1 MRRRLSALL
10 ASLRQ
15 RFGRQPRWTIAV
27 LAVASIAVSFVV
39 FKAVHHRKTNAPVP
53 GVPYSELAAAL
64 DARQVRQLSVEDGG
78 TRLVAELVSPRR
90 IGSVDATKVSA
101 EVPKGAVGLADLER
115 WSARGARVEV
125 EGPGRLP
132 EDPVSFVVSFVLI
145 GVTLML
151 VARLRA
157 GVVSGGKKFEKVAE
171 DRQLTLADVGGAKE
185 ARADLHDV
193 ILFLKDPGRF
203 KKMGARCPSGV
214 LLVGPP
220 GTGKTLLAR
229 AVAGEAGVPVS
240 RRVRLRIR

>member
-1 MRRRLSALL
+1 
-10 ASLRQ
+10 
-15 RFGRQPRWTIAV
+15 
-27 LAVASIAVSFVV
+27 
-39 FKAVHHRKTNAPVP
+39 
-53 GVPYSELAAAL
+53 
-64 DARQVRQLSVEDGG
+64 
-78 TRLVAELVSPRR
+78 
-90 IGSVDATKVSA
+90 
-101 EVPKGAVGLADLER
+101 
-115 WSARGARVEV
+115 VEV

-157 GVVSGGKKFEKVAE
+157 GVVSGSKKFEKVAE

-229 AVAGEAGVPVS
+229 AVAGEAGVPVLVAS
-240 RRVRLRIR
+240 GSEFGEMYVGVGARRVRDLASKARHHGRQPIASRSSRSTRPSARSPPT